1 MTDFEHDYSWANSQ
15 ITGNDSPRFRNYLI
29 ILCEIDHK
37 TSEMQQYPVW
47 LATLDAVKN
56 LVSTFLEAGHQIYS
70 IWDVK
75 QKKRVEYSVE
85 VRIQE

>member
-1 MTDFEHDYSWANSQ
+1 
-15 ITGNDSPRFRNYLI
+15 
-29 ILCEIDHK
+29 
-37 TSEMQQYPVW
+37 MQQYPVW